1 MRQDANTTDPS
12 VFRSGLEP
20 LLRVLV
26 QKNGSDL
33 YLSANNPPMVRIN
46 GYCVPISS
54 RPLAPQT
61 PWEMLQSLPGQSS
74 VETGPAPGQT
84 AQFAVTVPHCGR
96 FRVQTYFQSGTLAL
110 AIRHL
115 PLAIPAL
122 QDSSLPP
129 VLRKLAM
136 ATSGL
141 VLLVGPS
148 GSGKSTTAA
157 SMLDFRNSQ
166 VSGHI
171 LTLEDPIEFV
181 FSYQKSVFNQ
191 IEVGVGSHHWQD
203 SIRLALRHRS
213 DVVYLSDIQDAEG
226 MTAAMDLAQGGAL
239 CIATLVAPD
248 CEQAIERVLA
258 FYPFAE
264 RPAIQRKLAK
274 SLKAV
279 VAQKL
284 MRTQQGQHHPV
295 CEILPHSLRVAEI
308 IRQGDLHDIGVVLQ
322 QSDAQRGQSFEMDIA
337 RLHGLGVSIA
347 PEGQQEEEPSA
358 EVWKTS
364 RFGLQSEFKASG
376 QLSEAQA
383 PPISLALGS

>member
-1 MRQDANTTDPS
+1 MRQDATTAEPS

-46 GYCVPISS
+46 GYCVPVSS

-61 PWEMLQSLPGQSS
+61 PQEMLQSLPGQ
-74 VETGPAPGQT
+74 TGEFGVVPGQT
-84 AQFAVTVPHCGR
+84 QQFALTVPDCGR
-96 FRVQTYFQSGTLAL
+96 FRMQTYFQQGTLAL

-115 PLAIPAL
+115 PLEIPAL
-122 QDSSLPP
+122 QDSALPP

-136 ATSGL
+136 AASGL

-171 LTLEDPIEFV
+171 LTLEDPIEYV
-181 FSYQKSVFNQ
+181 FSYKKSVFNQ
-191 IEVGVGSHHWQD
+191 IEAGADSQHWHD
-203 SIRLALRHRS
+203 SIQLALRHRS
-213 DVVYLSDIQDAEG
+213 DVVYISDIHDAQS
-226 MTAAMDLAQGGAL
+226 MTAAMDLALGGAL

-258 FYPFAE
+258 FYPVAE
-264 RPAIQRKLAK
+264 RPAVQRKLSKALK
-274 SLKAV
+274 SV
-279 VAQKL
+279 VAQKM
-284 MRTQQGQHHPV
+284 MRTEQGQHHPV
-295 CEILPHSLRVAEI
+295 CEVLANSLRVAEI
-308 IRQGDLHDIGVVLQ
+308 IRLGDLHDIGVVLQ
-322 QSDAQRGQSFEMDIA
+322 QTDAQRGQSFEMDMA
-337 RLHGLGVSIA
+337 RLRNLGVHIA
-347 PEGQQEEEPSA
+347 PEGQQEDEPTA

-376 QLSEAQA
+376 SLTEAQVR
-383 PPISLALGS
+383 PISLALGS

>member
-1 MRQDANTTDPS
+1 MRQDATTTDTQI
-12 VFRSGLEP
+12 FRSGLES
-20 LLRVLV
+20 LLDVLV

-54 RPLAPQT
+54 RPLDPET
-61 PWEMLQSLPGQSS
+61 PRDMLLSLPGRNG
-74 VETGPAPGQT
+74 EPEITPGQSR
-84 AQFAVTVPHCGR
+84 QFALSLPDCGR
-96 FRVQTYFQSGTLAL
+96 FRVQTYFQQGTLAL
-110 AIRHL
+110 AIRRL
-115 PLAIPAL
+115 QPAIAAL
-122 QDSSLPP
+122 QDSTLPP
-129 VLRKLAM
+129 VLRSLAM
-136 ATSGL
+136 AASGL
-141 VLLVGPS
+141 VLLVGPG

-181 FSYQKSVFNQ
+181 FSYKKSVFNQ
-191 IEVGVGSHHWQD
+191 IEAGSDSHHWQD
-203 SIRLALRHRS
+203 SINLALRHRS
-213 DVVYLSDIQDAEG
+213 DVVYISDISDAQR

-239 CIATLVAPD
+239 CIATLAAPD

-264 RPAIQRKLAK
+264 RPAMQRKLAK
-274 SLKAV
+274 ALKAV

-284 MRTQQGQHHPV
+284 MRTEQGQHHPV
-295 CEILPHSLRVAEI
+295 CEVLTNSLRVAEI

-322 QSDAQRGQSFEMDIA
+322 QTDAQRGQSFEMDMA
-337 RLHGLGVSIA
+337 RLRHRGVHIA
-347 PEGQQEEEPSA
+347 AESPHDEESTA

-364 RFGLQSEFKASG
+364 RFGLQSDFKSSG
-376 QLSEAQA
+376 QLTEAHSH
-383 PPISLALGS
+383 PIALVLGT